1 MNKFIDSVYPQEHM
15 VQTLADKMK
24 LGRREIWKR
33 YKQSSRLKSHK
44 CLFSL
49 QEVKKENFKVEKDII
64 RLK

>member
-1 MNKFIDSVYPQEHM
+1 M

-33 YKQSSRLKSHK
+33 YKQSSRLKSHN
-44 CLFSL
+44 
-49 QEVKKENFKVEKDII
+49 NFKVEKDII